1 MTLLT
6 PIPTADATRALH
18 RLAAVLG
25 WGLEQEGPGT
35 YTLVLP
41 GDQGRIER
49 KDVATALSYAA
60 YIATWRRDRED
71 VRGRVNWLGPA
82 SDVQEGPRGDSLR
95 WLVALPREGSH
106 FPEVGFHLTTD
117 KAQHTSRSPWALR
130 TLMGGEA
137 ILPRTE
143 SRSKAK

>member
-6 PIPTADATRALH
+6 PIPTADVTRALH
-18 RLAAVLG
+18 RIAAVLG
-25 WGLEQEGPGT
+25 WVLEQEGPGT

-49 KDVATALSYAA
+49 RDVATALSYAA
-60 YIATWRRDRED
+60 YVATWRRDRED

-95 WLVALPREGSH
+95 WLVEER
-106 FPEVGFHLTTD
+106 D
-117 KAQHTSRSPWALR
+117 
-130 TLMGGEA
+130 
-137 ILPRTE
+137 TE
-143 SRSKAK
+143 

>member
-1 MTLLT
+1 MVTHPYRAVMTLLT

-18 RLAAVLG
+18 RLAAVMG

-71 VRGRVNWLGPA
+71 VRSRVNWLGPA

-95 WLVALPREGSH
+95 WLAEER
-106 FPEVGFHLTTD
+106 D
-117 KAQHTSRSPWALR
+117 
-130 TLMGGEA
+130 
-137 ILPRTE
+137 TE
-143 SRSKAK
+143 